1 MYKTILV
8 AIDGSAVSEKAFE
21 DAIQQSVAWKAD
33 LHAVYVVESG
43 LFTDIP
49 VDSKLEIMYSLLE
62 QEGNTALEKI
72 REIAQRKNVTV
83 TTHFEQ
89 GHAGDT
95 ILSIAE
101 KINADLIIMG
111 SHGKSNID
119 RILIGSV
126 SSFVVEHSR
135 VSVLV
140 VRS

>member
-21 DAIQQSVAWKAD
+21 AAVEQAQAWKAD
-33 LHAVYVVESG
+33 LHAVYVVETG

-49 VDSKLEIMYSLLE
+49 VDSKLEVMYSLLE
-62 QEGNTALEKI
+62 QEGSGALERVK
-72 REIAQRKNVTV
+72 ELATKKNVV
-83 TTHFEQ
+83 VKTHFEQ

-95 ILSIAE
+95 IISKAMALE
-101 KINADLIIMG
+101 ADLIVMG
-111 SHGKSNID
+111 SHGKSNVD
-119 RILIGSV
+119 RLLLGSV
-126 SSFVVEHSR
+126 SSFVVEHSS